1 MKDTEITNLSN
12 TKKKGFEKSNFS
24 FSDNI
29 QSDYLQNNTFKKIVN
44 LKDNLDNFNLSL
56 KEKKIIETI
65 YHSYEKLLKNIKLD
79 SRDMVLIQHE
89 LLELDKLNPEYFP
102 RYLIYRYKYN
112 KYSELKILDDYPPCI
127 QIEPTSICN
136 FRCVMCYQI
145 DKSFSSKSNGFMGYM
160 NFDIFKKVIDEV
172 EGNLEAVTFAS
183 RGEPTLSKDLEKMLK
198 YCENKFLALK
208 LNTNAS
214 LLNEKLI
221 HSLLSSDLQTIVFS
235 IDEKNKE
242 NYEKIR
248 VNSKFEKILKN
259 LELFNKIRNTHYKKD
274 KKIVRITGVKINKK
288 QNLEEMKNQWKDFAD
303 ITAFTNYSPWES
315 SYENKINDIITACSE
330 LFQRIF
336 VWWNGKVNPCD
347 YDYKS
352 ILSKWNVKQKTIK
365 EIWNSDY
372 YNLIIKRHL
381 EKQRSMI
388 EPCKRCPI
396 T

>member
-12 TKKKGFEKSNFS
+12 TKKRGFEKSNFS

-242 NYEKIR
+242 NYEEIR
-248 VNSKFEKILKN
+248 VNGKFEKILKN

-303 ITAFTNYSPWES
+303 IIAFTNYSPWES

-336 VWWNGKVNPCD
+336 VWWDGKVNPCD

-372 YNLIIKRHL
+372 YNLIRKRHL

>member
-303 ITAFTNYSPWES
+303 IIAFTNYSPWES

-372 YNLIIKRHL
+372 YNLIRKRHL

>member
-242 NYEKIR
+242 NYEEIR
-248 VNSKFEKILKN
+248 VNGKFEKILKN

-303 ITAFTNYSPWES
+303 IIAFTNYSPWES

-336 VWWNGKVNPCD
+336 VWWDGKVNPCD